1 MGVIGDV
8 SKGLIIFA
16 VGFWIYLILQFIV
29 TDQIVF
35 AALFLVGLIIPIAYV
50 ALDYRRNFREF
61 QCRKCEHQFKVSYL
75 QLLFTRR
82 FQGNDPVPTG
92 TAAYNLECPKC
103 GEKAW
108 LVPQE

>member
-8 SKGLIIFA
+8 SKGLLIFA
-16 VGFWIYLILQFIV
+16 VGFWVYLIFQFIL

-35 AALFLVGLIIPIAYV
+35 ATLFLVGLIVPITYV

-61 QCRKCEHQFKVSYL
+61 QCRKYEYQFKVSYL
-75 QLLFTRR
+75 RLLFTLR
-82 FQGNDPVPTG
+82 FQGNDPLPTA
-92 TAAYNLECPKC
+92 TATYNLECPKC
-103 GEKAW
+103 DKKAW

>member
-8 SKGLIIFA
+8 SKGFLIFA
-16 VGFWIYLILQFIV
+16 VGFWVYLIIQFIL

-35 AALFLVGLIIPIAYV
+35 AALFLVGLIVPIVYL

-61 QCRKCEHQFKVSYL
+61 QCRKCQHHFKVSYL
-75 QLLFTRR
+75 TLVFTRKS
-82 FQGNDPVPTG
+82 QGNAPAHKG

-103 GEKAW
+103 YAKAW

>member
-8 SKGLIIFA
+8 SKGLLIFA
-16 VGFWIYLILQFIV
+16 VGFWVYLIIQFII

-35 AALFLVGLIIPIAYV
+35 AALLLFGLFVPIAYV

-75 QLLFTRR
+75 RLLFTRR

-103 GEKAW
+103 GEK
-108 LVPQE
+108 LDLILK

>member
-8 SKGLIIFA
+8 SKGLLIFA
-16 VGFWIYLILQFIV
+16 VGFWVYLILQFIV
-29 TDQIVF
+29 TDQIAF
-35 AALFLVGLIIPIAYV
+35 AELFLVGLIFPIAYV

-61 QCRKCEHQFKVSYL
+61 QCRKCEHQFKVTYL
-75 QLLFTRR
+75 RLLFTRR

-103 GEKAW
+103 GEKEW

>member
-8 SKGLIIFA
+8 SKGLLIFA
-16 VGFWIYLILQFIV
+16 AGFWVYLILQFIV

-35 AALFLVGLIIPIAYV
+35 AALFLVVLIVPLAYI

-61 QCRKCEHQFKVSYL
+61 QCRKCEYQFKVSYL
-75 QLLFTRR
+75 HLLFIRR